1 MFSRT
6 TTLVSGAILLSLLV
20 PLQAATAATRAPAH
34 PTLRTIAEQSGNLR
48 TGRYDEVER
57 LCPAYQQ
64 TWPKQVRCFEFGRTP
79 EGRPMLALVAS
90 ADGVLDA
97 DAAHRAQRPIV
108 LMQGG
113 IHAGEIDGK
122 DAGFFALREMLDGT
136 AAPGAL
142 AGATFVFVPVFNVDG
157 HERFGRWNRPNQ
169 VGPEEMGWRTSAQNY
184 NLNRDYV
191 KADSPEMQAML
202 RLLNEWD
209 PIMYVDLHVTDG
221 AQFEHD
227 VSYNIAPTLTGDAD
241 LRRAAVAMRD
251 ELMQRIRDAG
261 SLPLDFYPSFIR
273 DDEPSSGFAV
283 QVGPKRFS
291 QEYWAARNRIGVL
304 VETHS
309 WKDYPTRVRITRNS
323 IVAMMEM
330 AARDGRKWLEAAK
343 SADEHAA
350 RAGGTS
356 VAMTYEN
363 TPHVR
368 TIEFRGYEYTREP
381 SAVSGAL
388 LTRYNPKKPQIWR
401 IPLADEVRPA
411 ATVAAPRGGYIVP
424 AAYAQIVG
432 EKLALHAVEFRKLA
446 GASAGVDTEVFRAT
460 KVTPAPASFE
470 GHTPVALEG
479 QWTHERRDIA
489 AGSLFVPITQA
500 RSFMAM
506 ALLEPQDP
514 DSLVSWGFFATAF
527 ERKEYMEAYVAED
540 VAEQMLKNDPA
551 VRKEFEKRLSEDAA
565 FARDPN
571 ARLDFFY
578 RRHSAW
584 DDRYNLYP
592 VYRVDSSNW

>member
-6 TTLVSGAILLSLLV
+6 TTLLSGAILLSLLA
-20 PLQAATAATRAPAH
+20 PLQPATAAPAH
-34 PTLRTIAEQSGNLR
+34 PALRTIAEQSGNQR

-142 AGATFVFVPVFNVDG
+142 AAATFVFVPVFNADG

-169 VGPEEMGWRTSAQNY
+169 VGPQEMGWRTTAQNY

-191 KADSPEMQAML
+191 KADAPEMQAML
-202 RLLNEWD
+202 RLLDQWD

-227 VSYNIAPTLTGDAD
+227 VSYNIAPTLTSDAD

-261 SLPLDFYPSFIR
+261 SLPLDFYPSFVR
-273 DDEPSSGFAV
+273 DDDPSSGFAV
-283 QVGPKRFS
+283 QVGRKFFS

-309 WKDYPTRVRITRNS
+309 WKDYPTRVRVTRNS
-323 IVAMMEM
+323 IIAMMEM
-330 AARDGRKWLEAAK
+330 AARDGSKWLQAAK
-343 SADEHAA
+343 TADEHAA

-381 SAVSGAL
+381 SAVSGTL

-401 IPLADEVRPA
+401 IPLVDEVRPA
-411 ATVAAPRGGYIVP
+411 QTVAAPRGGYIIP
-424 AAYAQIVG
+424 AAYAQLVG
-432 EKLALHAVEFRKLA
+432 DKLALHAVEFRKLA

-470 GHTPVALEG
+470 GHTPLALEG

-489 AGSLFVPITQA
+489 AGSLFVPIAQA

-506 ALLEPQDP
+506 TLLEPKDP

-540 VAEQMLKNDPA
+540 VAEQMLKSDPA
-551 VRKEFEKRLSEDAA
+551 VRKEFEQRLSEDPA

-584 DDRYNLYP
+584 DERYNLYP
-592 VYRVDSSNW
+592 VYRVDAAL

>member
-6 TTLVSGAILLSLLV
+6 TTLLSGAILLSLLA
-20 PLQAATAATRAPAH
+20 PLQPATAAPREPAH
-34 PTLRTIAEQSGNLR
+34 PALRTIAEQSGNQR

-97 DAAHRAQRPIV
+97 AAAHRAQRPIV

-136 AAPGAL
+136 AASGAL
-142 AGATFVFVPVFNVDG
+142 AATTFVFVPVFNVDG

-169 VGPEEMGWRTSAQNY
+169 VGPEQMGWRATAQNY

-191 KADSPEMQAML
+191 KADAPEMQAML
-202 RLLNEWD
+202 RLLDEWD
-209 PIMYVDLHVTDG
+209 PILYVDLHVTDG

-261 SLPLDFYPSFIR
+261 SLPLDFYPAFVR
-273 DDEPSSGFAV
+273 DDDPTSGFAV

-309 WKDYPTRVRITRNS
+309 WKNYPTRVRITRNS
-323 IVAMMEM
+323 IIAMMEM

-343 SADEHAA
+343 TADEHAA

-368 TIEFRGYEYTREP
+368 TIEFRGYEYAREP

-411 ATVAAPRGGYIVP
+411 GSVAAPRGGYIIP
-424 AAYAQIVG
+424 AAYAQLVG

-470 GHTPVALEG
+470 GHTPLALEG
-479 QWTHERRDIA
+479 QWAHERRDIP
-489 AGSLFVPITQA
+489 AGSLFVPIAQA

-506 ALLEPQDP
+506 TLLEPQDP

-540 VAEQMLKNDPA
+540 VAEQMLKSDPA
-551 VRKEFEKRLSEDAA
+551 VRNEFEKRLSEDAG

-584 DDRYNLYP
+584 DERYNLYP
-592 VYRVDSSNW
+592 VYRVDAAP

>member
-6 TTLVSGAILLSLLV
+6 TTLLSGAILLSLLA
-20 PLQAATAATRAPAH
+20 PLPHATAAPRAPAH
-34 PTLRTIAEQSGNLR
+34 PALRTVAEQSGNQR

-142 AGATFVFVPVFNVDG
+142 AAATFVFVPVFNVDG

-169 VGPEEMGWRTSAQNY
+169 VGPEEMGWRATAQNY

-191 KADSPEMQAML
+191 KADAPEMQAML
-202 RLLNEWD
+202 RLLDEWD
-209 PIMYVDLHVTDG
+209 PILYVDLHVTDG

-261 SLPLDFYPSFIR
+261 SLPLDFYPAFVR
-273 DDEPSSGFAV
+273 DDDPSSGFAV
-283 QVGPKRFS
+283 QVGRKFFS

-309 WKDYPTRVRITRNS
+309 WKDYPTRVRVTRNS
-323 IVAMMEM
+323 IIAMMEM
-330 AARDGRKWLEAAK
+330 AARDGHKWLEAAK
-343 SADEHAA
+343 TADEHAA

-381 SAVSGAL
+381 SAVSGTL

-411 ATVAAPRGGYIVP
+411 GTVAAPRGGYIVP
-424 AAYAQIVG
+424 AAYAQLVG
-432 EKLALHAVEFRKLA
+432 EKLALHAIEFRKLA
-446 GASAGVDTEVFRAT
+446 GASPEVDTEVFRAT

-470 GHTPVALEG
+470 GHTPLALEG
-479 QWTHERRDIA
+479 QWTHERRDIG
-489 AGSLFVPITQA
+489 AGSLFVPIAQA
-500 RSFMAM
+500 RSFLAM
-506 ALLEPQDP
+506 TLLEPKDP
-514 DSLVSWGFFATAF
+514 DSLVRWGLFATAF

-540 VAEQMLKNDPA
+540 VAEQMLKSDPA
-551 VRKEFEKRLSEDAA
+551 VRKEFEQRLSEDAE

-584 DDRYNLYP
+584 DERYNLYP
-592 VYRVDSSNW
+592 VYRVDAAP